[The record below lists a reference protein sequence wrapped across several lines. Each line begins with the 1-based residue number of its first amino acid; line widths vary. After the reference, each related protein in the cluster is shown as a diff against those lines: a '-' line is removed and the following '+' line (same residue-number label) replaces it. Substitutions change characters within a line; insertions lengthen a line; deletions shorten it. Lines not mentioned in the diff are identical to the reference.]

1 LKQPA
6 KRGRRPSVLVVD
18 DDPMTRMLAQKS
30 LDNAG
35 FTVSEAED
43 GIQALVLFPEVQ
55 PDIVLLDVEMPNLDG
70 FRTCAELRKL
80 PAGKNVPVLMVTG
93 LEDESSIDRAYDTGA
108 TDFAT
113 KPINWSLLGRR
124 IRYMLRA
131 SQAFK
136 EIQESRTRLTEAQ
149 RLAQLG
155 NWEWDIEND
164 RMLWSDEVYR
174 IYGVHPG
181 SIDLSHQALLLRIP
195 PAERTV
201 VEGAVQAAIHKDK
214 PFSIDHRILLP
225 DRTQR
230 IVLTQGK
237 ISIDGNDRP
246 VRMTGTVQDITA
258 RKEAE
263 EKIHHLAYYD
273 SLTGLPNRES
283 FKNSIGQALSIAKRH
298 GRRVATM
305 FLDLDDF
312 KRINDTLGHTIG
324 DRLLVAVGDRL
335 RSSLRG
341 SDCTARNNAIE
352 QKGDE
357 VHTNRN
363 VARLGGDEFTV
374 LLADIQCMEDA
385 ATVARRILKALSQPV
400 VLAGQEVV
408 ATTSIGIA
416 VFPDDGKEVDS
427 LLMNADT
434 AMYHAKEAGKNT
446 YRFYTQS
453 MNTRAL
459 DRLNLESKLR
469 KALSN
474 DELSL
479 HYQPQVATRSGE
491 LVGIEALLRW
501 HNPELGFISPAD
513 FIPLAEDTGIIVEI
527 GEWVLHTACAQNKA
541 WQDAGLKPLR
551 VGVNLSAVQF
561 RQQDLVTTLKRILA
575 ETGLA
580 PEYLELE
587 LTEGVIMQN
596 AEETITALNKLQ
608 GMGLRLSVDDFGTG
622 YSSLS
627 YLKRFPLKV
636 LKIDRSFIQDVPD
649 NPDDTAI
656 TRAII
661 AMAHGLNLLVIAEGV
676 ETERQLAFLREQGC
690 DEAQGYL
697 FGRPL
702 PVEDF
707 VRLLESATMQTGDR
721 CCISH

>member
-1 LKQPA
+1 MKQPA
-6 KRGRRPSVLVVD
+6 KRGRCPRVLVVD

-30 LDNAG
+30 LGNAG

-43 GIQALVLFPEVQ
+43 GVQALALFPEVQ

-70 FRTCAELRKL
+70 FSTCAELRKL

-131 SQAFK
+131 SHAFK
-136 EIQESRTRLTEAQ
+136 EVQESRARLTEAQ

-181 SIDLSHQALLLRIP
+181 SIDLSHETLLLRIP
-195 PAERTV
+195 LAERTM
-201 VEGAVQAAIHKDK
+201 VEDAVQEAIHKDK

-230 IVLTQGK
+230 IVHTQGK
-237 ISIDGNDRP
+237 ISIDGNDRT

-263 EKIHHLAYYD
+263 EKIHHQAYYD
-273 SLTGLPNRES
+273 SLTGLPNREF
-283 FKNSIGQALSIAKRH
+283 FKNRIGQALSIAKRH
-298 GRRVATM
+298 GRRVVTM
-305 FLDLDDF
+305 FLDLDNF

-324 DRLLVAVGDRL
+324 DRLLVTVGDRL
-335 RSSLRG
+335 RSSVRD
-341 SDCTARNNAIE
+341 SDYATRNSAIE

-357 VHTNRN
+357 VYTSRN
-363 VARLGGDEFTV
+363 IARLGGDEFTI
-374 LLADIQCMEDA
+374 LLAEIQCMEDA
-385 ATVARRILKALSQPV
+385 ARVARRILKALSQPV
-400 VLAGQEVV
+400 VLAGHEVV
-408 ATTSIGIA
+408 VTTSIGIA
-416 VFPDDGKEVDS
+416 VFPDDGEEIDG

-459 DRLNLESKLR
+459 ERLDLEGKLR

-479 HYQPQVATRSGE
+479 HYQPQVDARSGE
-491 LVGIEALLRW
+491 LVGMEALLRW

-527 GEWVLHTACAQNKA
+527 GEWVLHSACAQNKA

-561 RQQDLVTTLKRILA
+561 RQQELVATLKRILA

-580 PEYLELE
+580 PEYLDLE
-587 LTEGVIMQN
+587 LTESVIMQN

-608 GMGLRLSVDDFGTG
+608 GMGLQLSVDDFGTG

-690 DEAQGYL
+690 DEVQGYL

-707 VRLLESATMQTGDR
+707 VRLLESAT
-721 CCISH
+721 I